1 MICFGVSRGTEVNQG
16 SVAVVGVDI
25 GGTNIKVA
33 LVDPSSGRLVER
45 QSFKTM
51 AERGPEAVVRDLAD
65 RLRELSRRAGARGFP
80 IAGVGVGCA
89 GIIDSR
95 EGLVLTSPNLPGWVS
110 FPLRPLLAADL
121 HLPVAVGNDADC
133 IGCGEHWLGAGRDL
147 GDFLGIALGTGV
159 GGCLIIGGKA
169 WTGAGGSAGEVGHMT
184 IEPDGERCLCGN
196 RGCLETLASA
206 SWVVRRA
213 EEQLRRGS
221 PSQLAATGDA
231 LDAETIYRAARDGD
245 RLAGELFARVGK
257 SLAIAIANV
266 IHLLGIRGVL
276 IGGGLA
282 QAWDAFIGPLRD
294 ELTRRLT
301 MAPVAEVRI
310 VRAELGD
317 DAGSLGAA
325 YLASSE
331 LDLL

>member
-1 MICFGVSRGTEVNQG
+1 MISLEVSRGTEVNQG
-16 SVAVVGVDI
+16 LVAVAGVDI

-33 LVDPSSGRLVER
+33 LVDPNSGRLVKR

-51 AERGPEAVVRDLAD
+51 AERGPEAVVQDLAVC
-65 RLRELSRRAGARGFP
+65 LMELSRQAGARGFR

-89 GIIDSR
+89 GIIDTR
-95 EGLVLTSPNLPGWVS
+95 EGLVLTSPNLPGWVR
-110 FPLRPLLAADL
+110 FPLGPLLATHL
-121 HLPVAVGNDADC
+121 QLPVAVGNDVDC
-133 IGCGEHWLGAGRDL
+133 IGCGEYWLGAGRDL

-169 WTGAGGSAGEVGHMT
+169 WTGAAGSAGEVGHMT
-184 IEPDGERCLCGN
+184 IEPGGERCLCGN
-196 RGCLETLASA
+196 RGCLETFASA

-221 PSQLAATGDA
+221 PSRLGATGGA
-231 LDAETIYRAARDGD
+231 LDAETIYRAAMDGD
-245 RLAGELFARVGK
+245 RLAGDLFTQVGT

-282 QAWDAFIGPLRD
+282 QAWDAFIGPLHE

-310 VRAELGD
+310 VRAQLGD

-325 YLASSE
+325 YLARTG

>member
-1 MICFGVSRGTEVNQG
+1 MNQG
-16 SVAVVGVDI
+16 AVAVAGVDI

-33 LVDPSSGRLVER
+33 LVDPTSGRLVER

-51 AERGPEAVVRDLAD
+51 AERGPEAVVQDLSVC
-65 RLRELSRRAGARGFP
+65 LRELSRRAGARGFR

-95 EGLVLTSPNLPGWVS
+95 YGLVLTSPNLPGWVR
-110 FPLRPLLAADL
+110 FPLGPLLATDL
-121 HLPVAVGNDADC
+121 QLPVTVGNDVDC
-133 IGCGEHWLGAGRDL
+133 IGCGEYWLGAGRDL

-159 GGCLIIGGKA
+159 GGCLIIGGRA
-169 WTGAGGSAGEVGHMT
+169 WSGAGGSAGEVGHMT
-184 IEPDGERCLCGN
+184 IEPGGERCLCGN

-206 SWVVRRA
+206 SWLVRRA
-213 EEQLRRGS
+213 KEQLRRGS
-221 PSQLAATGDA
+221 PSRLDATRGA
-231 LDAETIYRAARDGD
+231 LDAETIYHAAMDGD
-245 RLAGELFARVGK
+245 RLAVELFAQVGK

-266 IHLLGIRGVL
+266 IHLLGIRGVV
-276 IGGGLA
+276 IGGGSA
-282 QAWDAFIGPLRD
+282 QAWEAFIGPLQE

-317 DAGSLGAA
+317 DAGCLGAV
-325 YLASSE
+325 YLASDQF
-331 LDLL
+331 DLF

>member
-1 MICFGVSRGTEVNQG
+1 MNQG
-16 SVAVVGVDI
+16 AVAVAGVDI

-33 LVDPSSGRLVER
+33 LVDPTSGRLVER

-51 AERGPEAVVRDLAD
+51 AERGPEAVVQDLSACVRDL
-65 RLRELSRRAGARGFP
+65 SRQAGARGFR
-80 IAGVGVGCA
+80 IAGIGVGCA

-95 EGLVLTSPNLPGWVS
+95 KGLVLTSPNLPGWVR
-110 FPLRPLLAADL
+110 FPLGPLLATQL
-121 HLPVAVGNDADC
+121 QLPVAVGNDVDC

-147 GDFLGIALGTGV
+147 GDFLGVALGTGV
-159 GGCLIIGGKA
+159 GGCLIIGGRA

-184 IEPDGERCLCGN
+184 IEPGGERCLCGN

-213 EEQLRRGS
+213 KERLRRGS
-221 PSQLAATGDA
+221 PSRLDATGGA
-231 LDAETIYRAARDGD
+231 LDAETIYRAAMDGD
-245 RLAGELFARVGK
+245 QLAGELFAQVGK

-266 IHLLGIRGVL
+266 IHLVGIRGVV

-282 QAWDAFIGPLRD
+282 QAWAAFIGPLRE
-294 ELTRRLT
+294 ELTQRLT

-310 VRAELGD
+310 VRAQLGD

-331 LDLL
+331 LELL

>member
-1 MICFGVSRGTEVNQG
+1 VNQG
-16 SVAVVGVDI
+16 AVAVAGVDI

-33 LVDPSSGRLVER
+33 LVDPTSGRLVER

-51 AERGPEAVVRDLAD
+51 AERGPEAVVQDLSACVRDL
-65 RLRELSRRAGARGFP
+65 SRQAGARGFR
-80 IAGVGVGCA
+80 IAGIGVGCA

-95 EGLVLTSPNLPGWVS
+95 KGLVLTSPNLPGWVR
-110 FPLRPLLAADL
+110 FPLGPLLATQL
-121 HLPVAVGNDADC
+121 QLPVAVGNDVDC

-147 GDFLGIALGTGV
+147 GDFLGVALGTGV
-159 GGCLIIGGKA
+159 GGCLIIGGRA

-184 IEPDGERCLCGN
+184 IEPGGERCLCGN

-213 EEQLRRGS
+213 KERLRRGS
-221 PSQLAATGDA
+221 PSRLDATGGA
-231 LDAETIYRAARDGD
+231 LDAETIYRAAMDGD
-245 RLAGELFARVGK
+245 QLAGELFAQVGK

-266 IHLLGIRGVL
+266 IHLVGIRGVV

-282 QAWDAFIGPLRD
+282 QAWAAFIGPLRE
-294 ELTRRLT
+294 ELTQRLT

-310 VRAELGD
+310 VRAQLGD

-331 LDLL
+331 LELL

>member
-1 MICFGVSRGTEVNQG
+1 MISLEVSRGTEVNQG
-16 SVAVVGVDI
+16 LVAVAGVDI

-33 LVDPSSGRLVER
+33 LVDPGSGRLVER

-51 AERGPEAVVRDLAD
+51 AERGPEAVVRDLA
-65 RLRELSRRAGARGFP
+65 RSLQELNRQAGARGFR

-95 EGLVLTSPNLPGWVS
+95 EGLVLTSPNLPGWNR
-110 FPLRPLLAADL
+110 FPLGSLLAAQL
-121 HLPVAVGNDADC
+121 QLPVAVGNDVDC
-133 IGCGEHWLGAGRDL
+133 IGCGEYWLGAGRDL

-169 WTGAGGSAGEVGHMT
+169 WTGVGGSAGEVGHMT
-184 IEPDGERCLCGN
+184 IEPGGERCLCGN

-206 SWVVRRA
+206 SWLVRRA
-213 EEQLRRGS
+213 KEQLRRGS
-221 PSQLAATGDA
+221 PSRLEPSGD
-231 LDAETIYRAARDGD
+231 LDAKTIYRAAMDGD
-245 RLAGELFARVGK
+245 RLAGELFVQVGK
-257 SLAIAIANV
+257 GLAIATANV
-266 IHLLGIRGVL
+266 IHLLGIRGVV

-282 QAWDAFIGPLRD
+282 RAWDAFIGPLRE
-294 ELTRRLT
+294 ELARRLT

-325 YLASSE
+325 YLASAE

>member
-1 MICFGVSRGTEVNQG
+1 VIWFGVSRGTEVNQG
-16 SVAVVGVDI
+16 SVAGVDI
-25 GGTNIKVA
+25 GGTNIKVV
-33 LVDPSSGRLVER
+33 LVDPTSGRLVGR
-45 QSFKTM
+45 QRLKTM
-51 AERGPEAVVRDLAD
+51 AERGPEAVVQNLAVC
-65 RLRELSRRAGARGFP
+65 LRELGRQAGARGLP
-80 IAGVGVGCA
+80 ISGAGVGCA

-95 EGLVLTSPNLPGWVS
+95 EGLVLTSPNLPGWVH
-110 FPLRPLLAADL
+110 FPLGPLLATYL
-121 HLPVAVGNDADC
+121 QLPVAVGNDADC
-133 IGCGEHWLGAGRDL
+133 IGCGEYWLGAGRDL

-184 IEPDGERCLCGN
+184 IEPGGERCLCGN

-213 EEQLRRGS
+213 REKLRQGS
-221 PSQLAATGDA
+221 PSRLDAASGA
-231 LDAETIYRAARDGD
+231 LDAETIYRAAMVGD
-245 RLAGELFARVGK
+245 RLAGELFAQVGT

-266 IHLLGIRGVL
+266 IHLLGVRGVV

-282 QAWDAFIGPLRD
+282 QAWDAFIGPLRE
-294 ELTRRLT
+294 ELTARLT

-310 VRAELGD
+310 ARAELGD

-325 YLASSE
+325 YLAMSE
-331 LDLL
+331 LDLP

>member
-1 MICFGVSRGTEVNQG
+1 MVSFGVSRGTEVNQG
-16 SVAVVGVDI
+16 SVVVAGLDI

-33 LVDPSSGRLVER
+33 LVDPISGRLVER

-51 AERGPEAVVRDLAD
+51 AERGPEAVVQDLAVC
-65 RLRELSRRAGARGFP
+65 LRELSRQAGARGFR
-80 IAGVGVGCA
+80 IAGIGVGCA

-95 EGLVLTSPNLPGWVS
+95 EGLVLTSPNLPGWVRV
-110 FPLRPLLAADL
+110 PLGPLLARHL
-121 HLPVAVGNDADC
+121 QLPVAVGNDVDC
-133 IGCGEHWLGAGRDL
+133 IGCGEYWLGAGRDL
-147 GDFLGIALGTGV
+147 GDFLGVALGTGV
-159 GGCLIIGGKA
+159 GGCLIIGGRA
-169 WTGAGGSAGEVGHMT
+169 WSGAGGSAGEVGHMT
-184 IEPDGERCLCGN
+184 IEPGGERCLCGN

-213 EEQLRRGS
+213 KEQLRRGS
-221 PSQLAATGDA
+221 PSRLDPTGA
-231 LDAETIYRAARDGD
+231 LDAETIYRAAMDGD
-245 RLAGELFARVGK
+245 RLAGELFAQVGR

-266 IHLLGIRGVL
+266 IHLLGIRGVV

-282 QAWDAFIGPLRD
+282 QAWDAFIGPLHE

-317 DAGSLGAA
+317 DAGCLGAV
-325 YLASSE
+325 YLASDQF
-331 LDLL
+331 DLL

>member
-1 MICFGVSRGTEVNQG
+1 VNQG

-33 LVDPSSGRLVER
+33 LVDPGSRRLVER
-45 QSFKTM
+45 QSFKTT
-51 AERGPEAVVRDLAD
+51 AARGPEAVVRDLASS
-65 RLRELSRRAGARGFP
+65 LQELNRQAGAREFR

-95 EGLVLTSPNLPGWVS
+95 EGLVLTSPNLPGWVR
-110 FPLRPLLAADL
+110 FPLGPLLAAHL
-121 HLPVAVGNDADC
+121 QLPVAVGNDVDC
-133 IGCGEHWLGAGRDL
+133 IGCGEYWLGAGRDL

-169 WTGAGGSAGEVGHMT
+169 WTGVGRSAGEVGHMT
-184 IEPDGERCLCGN
+184 IEPQGERCLCGN

-206 SWVVRRA
+206 SWLVRRA
-213 EEQLRRGS
+213 KEQLRLGRPSSLDAAS
-221 PSQLAATGDA
+221 P
-231 LDAETIYRAARDGD
+231 LDAETIYRAAVDGD
-245 RLAGELFARVGK
+245 RLAGELFVEVGRG
-257 SLAIAIANV
+257 LAIAIANV
-266 IHLLGIRGVL
+266 IHLLGIRGVV

-282 QAWDAFIGPLRD
+282 QAWDAFIGPLRE

-301 MAPVAEVRI
+301 MAPAAEVRI
-310 VRAELGD
+310 VRAQLGD

-325 YLASSE
+325 YLVSTQ

>member
-1 MICFGVSRGTEVNQG
+1 MISLGVFRGTEVKQG
-16 SVAVVGVDI
+16 SVAVAGVDI
-25 GGTNIKVA
+25 GGTNVKVA
-33 LVDPSSGRLVER
+33 LVDPTGGRLVER

-51 AERGPEAVVRDLAD
+51 AERGPEAVAQDLAD
-65 RLRELSRRAGARGFP
+65 CLRELSRRAGAHGFR
-80 IAGVGVGCA
+80 ISGVGVGCA

-95 EGLVLTSPNLPGWVS
+95 KGMVLTSPNLPGWVR
-110 FPLRPLLAADL
+110 FPLGPLLAKRL
-121 HLPVAVGNDADC
+121 HLPVAVGNDVDC
-133 IGCGEHWLGAGRDL
+133 IGCGEYWLGAGRDL

-184 IEPDGERCLCGN
+184 IEPGGERCLCGN

-213 EEQLRRGS
+213 REELRRGS
-221 PSQLAATGDA
+221 PSRLDAAGSA
-231 LDAETIYRAARDGD
+231 LDAETIYRAAMDGD
-245 RLAGELFARVGK
+245 RLAGELFAQVGK

-282 QAWDAFIGPLRD
+282 QAWDAFIGPLRE

-317 DAGSLGAA
+317 DAGTLGAA

>member
-1 MICFGVSRGTEVNQG
+1 MNQG
-16 SVAVVGVDI
+16 SVAVAGVDI

-33 LVDPSSGRLVER
+33 LVDPISGRLVER

-51 AERGPEAVVRDLAD
+51 AERGPEAVVQDLSVC
-65 RLRELSRRAGARGFP
+65 LRELSCRAGARGFR
-80 IAGVGVGCA
+80 IVGVGVGCA

-95 EGLVLTSPNLPGWVS
+95 YGLVLTSPNLPDWVR
-110 FPLRPLLAADL
+110 FPLGPLLARHL
-121 HLPVAVGNDADC
+121 QLPVAVGNDVDC
-133 IGCGEHWLGAGRDL
+133 IGCGEYWLGAGRDL

-159 GGCLIIGGKA
+159 GGCLIIGGRA
-169 WTGAGGSAGEVGHMT
+169 WSGAGGSAGEVGHMT
-184 IEPDGERCLCGN
+184 IEPGGERCLCGN

-206 SWVVRRA
+206 SWLVRRA

-221 PSQLAATGDA
+221 PSRLDATRGA
-231 LDAETIYRAARDGD
+231 LDAETIYRAAMDGD
-245 RLAGELFARVGK
+245 RLAVELFAQVGK

-266 IHLLGIRGVL
+266 IHLLGIRGVV

-282 QAWDAFIGPLRD
+282 QAWEAFIGPLHE

-317 DAGSLGAA
+317 DAGCLGAV
-325 YLASSE
+325 YLASDQF
-331 LDLL
+331 DLL